1 MRIKERQKQGG
12 QLYCKGRLG
21 VGTTGQIR
29 VKSLVSVVVKKNMLT
44 EAQVALESLVMV
56 VSGLGL
62 KEYNSQS
69 LPSFPDASVLPAA
82 MRLDLSSVRIR
93 KKGHIYC

>member
-1 MRIKERQKQGG
+1 
-12 QLYCKGRLG
+12 
-21 VGTTGQIR
+21 
-29 VKSLVSVVVKKNMLT
+29 MLT

-62 KEYNSQS
+62 KEYSNRS

-82 MRLDLSSVRIR
+82 TRLDLSSVGDEQ
-93 KKGHIYC
+93 KDTFTVEVCFSDS

>member
-21 VGTTGQIR
+21 IGTTGQLR
-29 VKSLVSVVVKKNMLT
+29 VKPLVSVVVQKNMLI
-44 EAQVALESLVMV
+44 EAQLALKSLVMV

-62 KEYNSQS
+62 KEYNNQS
-69 LPSFPDASVLPAA
+69 LPSFPDASVLRGV
-82 MRLDLSSVRIR
+82 MRLDLSSAGI
-93 KKGHIYC
+93 